1 MYTVRLSDRDDWFIV
16 WKEDKESILATM
28 AENLRAD
35 LNAGYNYFGKAIQ
48 NQQETI
54 RAYKNQ
60 FDAEIDSFK
69 SMDEKSVNRWCYYD
83 LIKRGAIA

>member
-54 RAYKNQ
+54 KAYKRQ